1 MDSLKASFEN
11 PTFWVNSPGR
21 VNIIGEHTDHQFYGV
36 LPTCINRSIK
46 IVGKIEP
53 TAEFLL
59 KITNTDSSYPDL
71 LFKTFDDFKTK
82 PSSWWGNYAVAAY
95 VGLMEYMS
103 TGIETPTFAAVSN
116 TVNCRGGESPAK
128 LADTCKIPKGIT
140 LKCCSDLPA
149 AAGVSSSS
157 ALTVALI
164 RALIEAMCQG
174 PGKEDFLAVHNTTE
188 LYKPSKIAEFSVTA
202 ENHCGTA
209 SGGMDQAI
217 ICLGNEGIAL
227 NINFE
232 PLTTNPVDLPK
243 GMSLIVANTGRK
255 SAKAEQAPFMYNK
268 RVFELRL
275 GNLLLLESVY
285 KTKGE
290 EVPKDICDPA
300 YLPRLR
306 DVERRVKMSM
316 PELVEICKAN
326 LKDEYKKDELIE
338 KFGKEKIDNILKLCG
353 EAVLEKNE
361 TFRLKQCIVHVF
373 TETIR
378 VNQFVDVCKKAK
390 ANNEDPKNTSAVLG
404 KLMNESHYSLRD
416 DFDNSCV
423 ELEALTKV
431 AREAGAYG
439 ARMTGAGWG
448 GCCVISVEDSEAEK
462 VKKSLISDYYV
473 PIIKKQLAE
482 KEKAPTCLPESENID
497 AELLQNSCFVVAPAN
512 GCRSGTF

>member
-1 MDSLKASFEN
+1 MEALKASFEN
-11 PTFWVNSPGR
+11 PSFWVNSPGR

-53 TAEFLL
+53 SADFLL
-59 KITNTDSSYPDL
+59 KLSNTDSSYETL
-71 LFKTFDDFKTK
+71 TFKTLDDFKTK
-82 PSSWWGNYAVAAY
+82 PGSWGNYAVASY

-103 TGIETPTFAAVSN
+103 TGIATPSKDCVS
-116 TVNCRGGESPAK
+116 TLVNCRGGESPAS
-128 LADTCKIPKGIT
+128 LATSCKIPKGIT
-140 LKCCSDLPA
+140 LKCCSNLPA

-157 ALTVALI
+157 ALTVAII
-164 RALIEAMCQG
+164 RSLVEAMCQG
-174 PGKEDFLAVHNTTE
+174 PDKEEFLAVHNKTD
-188 LYKPSKIAEFSVTA
+188 LYKAPMIAEFSVTA
-202 ENHCGTA
+202 ERHCGTA

-232 PLTTNPVDLPK
+232 PLTATPVGLPE

-275 GNLLLLESVY
+275 GNLLLLEAVY

-290 EVPKDICDPA
+290 AVPADVGNVT

-306 DVERRVKMSM
+306 DVERRVKLSM
-316 PELVEICKAN
+316 PELVTICKAN
-326 LKDEYKKDELIE
+326 LKDQYTREELVE
-338 KFGKEKIDNILKLCG
+338 KFGKEKIANLLKLSG

-361 TFRLKQCIVHVF
+361 TFRLKQCIIHVF

-378 VNQFVDVCKKAK
+378 VNEFVEVCKKAK
-390 ANNEDPKNTSAVLG
+390 EDEEAPKTTSAALG
-404 KLMNESHYSLRD
+404 KLMNESHFSLRD
-416 DFDNSCV
+416 DFGNSCD
-423 ELEALTKV
+423 ELEALTEV
-431 AREAGAYG
+431 ARKAGAYG

-448 GCCVISVEDSEAEK
+448 GCCVISVEASDAQK
-462 VKKSLISDYYV
+462 VKEALIKNYYT
-473 PIIKKQLAE
+473 PMIKIQMDQKD
-482 KEKAPTCLPESENID
+482 KAQTCLPEGVVND
-497 AELLQNSCFVVAPAN
+497 ELLVNACFVVAPAD
-512 GCRSGTF
+512 GCRSGSW